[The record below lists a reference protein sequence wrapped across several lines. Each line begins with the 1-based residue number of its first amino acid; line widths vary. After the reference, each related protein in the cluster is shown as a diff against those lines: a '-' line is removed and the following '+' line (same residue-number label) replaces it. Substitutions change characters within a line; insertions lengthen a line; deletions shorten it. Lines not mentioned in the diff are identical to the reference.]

1 MKSKLIA
8 AEFLMI
14 GSGNIALQHID
25 AIISYKKNSK
35 VHLLKRSSAVNNI
48 RVQNA
53 CETVSSDIHNF
64 IPLTT
69 KSVAIITSPASK
81 HIDDAIILAKKGFH
95 LLIEKPLMISRKGYQ
110 KLINITNKKLLCTHV
125 AYNLRFNN
133 LIINLKKIINSNIHG
148 RILNVDIS
156 ITSNFKKWRPN
167 KNYYET
173 VSAQKKFGGGV
184 INELSHDFDYMLYL
198 FGKPIAVTSELSY
211 SRDKRIDVET
221 KSINSFRYKDF
232 LINLYQDMCSDKEE
246 RKCIVDFEKAKI
258 VLDFNKNKICVIK
271 DQKKKYIIKKDAM
284 ASTYENQFD
293 YFMKCVKSKSKSSMS
308 ISDNKLLFK
317 TLSSVKLSHKNSKEI
332 RI

>member
-25 AIISYKKNSK
+25 AIISYKRNSK

-133 LIINLKKIINSNIHG
+133 LIINLKKIIDSKIHG

-167 KNYYET
+167 KKYYET

-198 FGKPIAVTSELSY
+198 FGKPIAVTSELLY
-211 SRDKRIDVET
+211 TRDKRIDVET

-284 ASTYENQFD
+284 ASTYKNQFD

>member
-1 MKSKLIA
+1 
-8 AEFLMI
+8 
-14 GSGNIALQHID
+14 
-25 AIISYKKNSK
+25 
-35 VHLLKRSSAVNNI
+35 
-48 RVQNA
+48 
-53 CETVSSDIHNF
+53 
-64 IPLTT
+64 
-69 KSVAIITSPASK
+69 
-81 HIDDAIILAKKGFH
+81 
-95 LLIEKPLMISRKGYQ
+95 
-110 KLINITNKKLLCTHV
+110 
-125 AYNLRFNN
+125 
-133 LIINLKKIINSNIHG
+133 
-148 RILNVDIS
+148 
-156 ITSNFKKWRPN
+156 
-167 KNYYET
+167 
-173 VSAQKKFGGGV
+173 
-184 INELSHDFDYMLYL
+184 MLYL
-198 FGKPIAVTSELSY
+198 FGKPIAVTSKLSY

-284 ASTYENQFD
+284 ASTYKNQFD

>member
-1 MKSKLIA
+1 
-8 AEFLMI
+8 
-14 GSGNIALQHID
+14 
-25 AIISYKKNSK
+25 
-35 VHLLKRSSAVNNI
+35 
-48 RVQNA
+48 
-53 CETVSSDIHNF
+53 
-64 IPLTT
+64 
-69 KSVAIITSPASK
+69 
-81 HIDDAIILAKKGFH
+81 
-95 LLIEKPLMISRKGYQ
+95 MISRKGYQ

-133 LIINLKKIINSNIHG
+133 LIINLKKIIDSNIHG

-198 FGKPIAVTSELSY
+198 FGKPIAVTSKLSY